1 MHEDEERLLEGLDP
15 AQRQAA
21 TVLDGPVRI
30 VAGAGA
36 GKTRTITRRMAYAC
50 ASGSWEPSRTLAV
63 TFSVRAAA
71 EMRDRLTKLGV
82 SSSLQAATFHSA
94 ALHQLRRVW
103 PQVSETYPP
112 DLIEDVG
119 PLVSSAYQ
127 RVCGQEADPGQVR
140 DLTAEINW
148 AKVGLIAPQDYVRV
162 CSASHRL
169 LPAGLEADRMADLY
183 TVFES
188 SKAAHNQMDFN
199 DILLLVCHI
208 LEDDGQ
214 AAADIRNLIGWLT
227 VDEYQDV
234 SPLQHR
240 LLKLWLNGRQ
250 NLCVVGDPAQTI
262 YSFAGATS
270 YYLLNFPQEFPS
282 IKADLDLSTDYRSTG
297 RVVHYANGI
306 LARSPVRGDYLKLTS
321 ARQEGSRV
329 VMTRYED
336 DGDEAGAV
344 ASRISSMIRKGARP
358 GQFAILTRINAQQ
371 TLICRALH
379 ERGIGYRVRTESGW
393 QNQSVDLSKQD
404 VLEQLE
410 GGMGQGRVTVSTI
423 HAAKGLEFAHVFI
436 VGCAEGL
443 IPFGSPPEG
452 DALEEERRLMYVGV
466 TRAEDTLH
474 LSYAEHKDGSAFVRR
489 APSRFIHR

>member
-21 TVLDGPVRI
+21 TVLDGSVRI

-169 LPAGLEADRMADLY
+169 PPAGLEADRMADLY

-188 SKAAHNQMDFN
+188 PRPPTTRWTSTIFSCWCATFWKMMA
-199 DILLLVCHI
+199 
-208 LEDDGQ
+208 
-214 AAADIRNLIGWLT
+214 
-227 VDEYQDV
+227 
-234 SPLQHR
+234 R
-240 LLKLWLNGRQ
+240 LLQ
-250 NLCVVGDPAQTI
+250 I
-262 YSFAGATS
+262 F
-270 YYLLNFPQEFPS
+270 E
-282 IKADLDLSTDYRSTG
+282 I
-297 RVVHYANGI
+297 
-306 LARSPVRGDYLKLTS
+306 
-321 ARQEGSRV
+321 
-329 VMTRYED
+329 
-336 DGDEAGAV
+336 
-344 ASRISSMIRKGARP
+344 
-358 GQFAILTRINAQQ
+358 
-371 TLICRALH
+371 
-379 ERGIGYRVRTESGW
+379 
-393 QNQSVDLSKQD
+393 
-404 VLEQLE
+404 
-410 GGMGQGRVTVSTI
+410 
-423 HAAKGLEFAHVFI
+423 
-436 VGCAEGL
+436 
-443 IPFGSPPEG
+443 
-452 DALEEERRLMYVGV
+452 
-466 TRAEDTLH
+466 
-474 LSYAEHKDGSAFVRR
+474 
-489 APSRFIHR
+489 